1 MKRIVFV
8 LISLVLTTSAF
19 SQQTPDEK
27 ELEELRS
34 YLPLLRALVAASI
47 DDPILAFDS
56 RTCPRGW
63 KPYEPA
69 QGRFLRGA
77 NDAIGI
83 TFGTTTDQDKHS
95 HTTDVEDRR
104 VRKDNDNSDPHVA
117 NIGHRHEVSNES
129 HIPPSVNVT
138 FCMLDR

>member
-56 RTCPRGW
+56 RTCPRS
-63 KPYEPA
+63 
-69 QGRFLRGA
+69 L
-77 NDAIGI
+77 
-83 TFGTTTDQDKHS
+83 
-95 HTTDVEDRR
+95 
-104 VRKDNDNSDPHVA
+104 SDWPHGGGEGVLE
-117 NIGHRHEVSNES
+117 RSPE
-129 HIPPSVNVT
+129 
-138 FCMLDR
+138 